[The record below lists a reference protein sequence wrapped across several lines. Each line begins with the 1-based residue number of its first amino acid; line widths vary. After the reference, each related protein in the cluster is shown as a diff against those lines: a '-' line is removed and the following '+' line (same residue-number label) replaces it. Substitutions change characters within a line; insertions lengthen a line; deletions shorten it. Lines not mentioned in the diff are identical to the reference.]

1 MLITPI
7 MNDMLDNVGIASSR
21 NGFEETSRLNLK
33 PPATFRDALRRHAGN
48 HLRQIIED
56 AGHVGIGFEYGGKQE
71 TMTAAHIRNAFNATE
86 IIGIENGAGLEAR
99 VGGHCLV
106 KILGLVRALGEQ
118 IEGMLAI
125 SLAHAVLAR
134 AKAMQEVFIRSCRPL
149 IA

>member
-7 MNDMLDNVGIASSR
+7 MNDVLGDVGVASSR
-21 NGFEETSRLNLK
+21 NGFEETSRLNLE
-33 PPATFRDALRRHAGN
+33 PPVAFRDALRRHAGN
-48 HLRQIIED
+48 HLRQIIKD

-71 TMTAAHIRNAFNATE
+71 TMTAAHIRNVFNAAE

-106 KILGLVRALGEQ
+106 KILGLIRALGEQ

-125 SLAHAVLAR
+125 SLAHAVLAS
-134 AKAMQEVFIRSCRPL
+134 AKAMEKLLIRPYRPL
-149 IA
+149 IT